1 MARRPNSGRREK
13 LNAQQLVEF
22 RRRLAT
28 LSDAEIITQYKA
40 ALNACLYRHWPPAPV
55 VVQEFVQVWKELRK
69 RDGLVSG

>member
-13 LNAQQLVEF
+13 LNAEQLAEF

-40 ALNACLYRHWPPAPV
+40 ALNACVYRHWPPAPV

-69 RDGLVSG
+69 RDGLGSG